1 MKTLWRTFVWGALA
15 GLVIG
20 SSALFKAHAD
30 PIDWTTATY
39 AAKSATAV
47 CSTLDIYPTREG
59 VLGVM
64 QGIGEDGFTVGQAA
78 QVVVI
83 AVQSSCPRFWPL
95 LQEFADTP
103 SQKMDRA
110 V

>member
-1 MKTLWRTFVWGALA
+1 VKRFWWTLVYGVLA

-47 CSTLDIYPTREG
+47 CETLTVYPTQAG

-64 QGIGEDGFTVGQAA
+64 QGIQEDGFTTGQAA
-78 QVVVI
+78 QIVVI

-95 LQEFADTP
+95 LEEFANTAP
-103 SQKMDRA
+103 KA
-110 V
+110 VSAV

>member
-1 MKTLWRTFVWGALA
+1 MKLFWQTVVWGALA

-20 SSALFKAHAD
+20 SGALFKAHAD

-39 AAKSATAV
+39 AAKSANAV
-47 CSTLDIYPTREG
+47 CETLTIYPTQTG

-64 QGIGEDGFTVGQAA
+64 AGIREDGFTTTQAA
-78 QVVVI
+78 QIVVI

-103 SQKMDRA
+103 KA
-110 V
+110 VSAV

>member
-1 MKTLWRTFVWGALA
+1 MKLFWQTIVYGVLA

-20 SSALFKAHAD
+20 SGALFKAHAD

-39 AAKSATAV
+39 AAKSANAV
-47 CSTLDIYPTREG
+47 CETLTVYPTQAG

-64 QGIGEDGFTVGQAA
+64 QGIGEDGFTVGQSA
-78 QVVVI
+78 QIVVI

-95 LQEFADTP
+95 LQEFADSGKT
-103 SQKMDRA
+103 SVNA
-110 V
+110 